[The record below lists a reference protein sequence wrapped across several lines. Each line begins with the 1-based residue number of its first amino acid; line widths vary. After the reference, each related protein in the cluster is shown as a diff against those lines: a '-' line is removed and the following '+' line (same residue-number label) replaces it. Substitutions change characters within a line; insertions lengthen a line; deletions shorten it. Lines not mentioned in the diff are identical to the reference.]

1 MASLFKLAKT
11 SVLEATSNSSMQD
24 VLSDDTPGLGYL
36 RQLLRTW
43 LNLDVTTVA
52 AILTII
58 GVVTSAAQDLSRI
71 ALKVYWWITKFF
83 TASVSIP
90 SSDRLNRE
98 VLNWVG
104 ANVLVRQ
111 GTRILTAGTEQINT
125 DAWHYRRVEV
135 QRNDCRH
142 EKRTPIQYLPTFGII
157 WFIHDHNVF
166 LIKRIHPT
174 RGHVQSNSNYLPEEY
189 TAAPDGSEPLII
201 LCLGLSVAPIK
212 RFLETCRIFA
222 DKQREEFVTIR
233 SSKSP
238 DHYYDVRWDTVV
250 LRPVRPIETV
260 HFDEVAKA
268 ELVADI
274 RNYLDKNTRRFYT
287 ARGIPYRRG
296 YLLHGPPGTGK
307 TSLSLALASLF
318 SLELYMLHIPSI
330 RDDNQLESLF
340 STLPPRCIVLLED
353 IDAVGIEKRKPGS
366 GGDDSDDSDSEDE
379 DSWKKKQQQVRSSR
393 CTLSGLL
400 NVLDGVASQ
409 EGRIVLMTSNFAEQL
424 DRALIRP
431 GRIDKMIFLGNV
443 SRRSAELMFLR
454 MYEKDTSSDA
464 AVSTKET
471 KNSDGTGDGTSK
483 VIEAERFGGEKLAA
497 LALEFSGSLP
507 EDTFSPAQL
516 QGYLLTYRNAPSQAV
531 AKFAAWVEEE
541 VAQMKEIEAREKR
554 AVERAKKRR
563 RERKLNFLSKA
574 LAVSQPT
581 DAEVTDGG
589 RAKDTEKEKA
599 EENAMAGGKSDSG
612 ASNGVNGEK
621 VNGVGTSHK
630 LVNGFKASKDTEEAG
645 ES

>member
-1 MASLFKLAKT
+1 
-11 SVLEATSNSSMQD
+11 MQD
-24 VLSDDTPGLGYL
+24 VLGDKTPGFGYL
-36 RQLLRTW
+36 HQLLRTW

-52 AILTII
+52 AVLTII
-58 GVVTSAAQDLSRI
+58 GVISGVAQDLSGI

-104 ANVLVRQ
+104 ANVMVRQ
-111 GTRILTAGTEQINT
+111 GTRILTAGTEQIDT
-125 DAWHYRRVEV
+125 DAWHYRRVQV
-135 QRNDCRH
+135 NRNDYHH

-157 WFIHDHNVF
+157 WFIHERNVF
-166 LIKRIHPT
+166 LIKRIRPS
-174 RGHVQSNSNYLPEEY
+174 RGHTQSTSSYLPEEY

-212 RFLETCRIFA
+212 RFLETCRVFA
-222 DKQREEFVTIR
+222 EKQREEFVTIR

-260 HFDEVAKA
+260 HFDETAKA

-353 IDAVGIEKRKPGS
+353 IDAVGIQKRRS
-366 GGDDSDDSDSEDE
+366 ESDGDESDDSDSDDE
-379 DSWKKKQQQVRSSR
+379 DWKKKQAQQHQRTSR

-409 EGRIVLMTSNFAEQL
+409 EGRIVLMTSNFADRL

-431 GRIDKMIFLGNV
+431 GRIDKMILLGNV
-443 SRRSAELMFLR
+443 SPRSAELMFQR
-454 MYEKDTSSDA
+454 MYAPDSSSTSSTTGVGNKGDQKPESMDNDTA
-464 AVSTKET
+464 KDVGRKEKADDLVS
-471 KNSDGTGDGTSK
+471 
-483 VIEAERFGGEKLAA
+483 
-497 LALEFSGSLP
+497 LALQFRSGIP
-507 EDTFSPAQL
+507 DNTFSPAQL
-516 QGYLLTYRNAPSQAV
+516 QGYLLSYRDAPRRAV
-531 AKFAAWVEEE
+531 AELPAWVVEE
-541 VAQMKEIEAREKR
+541 VARMDEIEAKAKR
-554 AVERAKKRR
+554 AAERIKRKRR
-563 RERKLNFLSKA
+563 DRKLRILA
-574 LAVSQPT
+574 QAMAVSQ
-581 DAEVTDGG
+581 EVEPDGAPG
-589 RAKDTEKEKA
+589 GKTAVEKMEVKGA
-599 EENAMAGGKSDSG
+599 AAMADKSGDMEAKATTG
-612 ASNGVNGEK
+612 EIDAAKTKGVDGEK
-621 VNGVGTSHK
+621 VNGVGAEKT
-630 LVNGFKASKDTEEAG
+630 LANGTENLAG
-645 ES
+645 TDAIIREEET